1 MPQPFFQPPYPT
13 MSRSTYLFFAIAA
26 IGFGTFFNYSMVGGS
41 DNGSRSHGGG
51 VFIGGGAGGH
61 K

>member
-1 MPQPFFQPPYPT
+1 

-51 VFIGGGAGGH
+51 VFIGGGSGGH